1 MGKFKRILLKLYY
14 KIQVYVEFSL
24 IKSKNNLYM
33 IDYEIKVN
41 FESYFYILFYI
52 ELLFKMDDIFD

>member
-1 MGKFKRILLKLYY
+1 
-14 KIQVYVEFSL
+14 
-24 IKSKNNLYM
+24 M

-41 FESYFYILFYI
+41 FESYFYILFYK